1 MAASLA
7 ILNCKLDIIPEAII
21 KEAFCGCNRKWKRNE
36 QPQILNLT
44 QNQFVRLLLSML
56 ITINQQNPPLRL
68 IHQVVEILKKGG
80 IVIYPTDTYYGMGCD
95 IMNKKAIEKIYQLKQ
110 RNKSIP
116 FSFICSGLKNISDY
130 AKVSNYAYKT
140 MKRLLPGPYTF
151 ILEGS
156 RLVPKIMLT
165 KRKTAG
171 IRVPDNPIC
180 LALVNELENPLLT
193 TSATMPDGTI
203 FHDASLIHDFFGKRV
218 DAVVDGSI
226 VPGQPSSVIS
236 LIDDIPEVIRKG
248 IGDVS
253 LFE

>member
-1 MAASLA
+1 
-7 ILNCKLDIIPEAII
+7 
-21 KEAFCGCNRKWKRNE
+21 
-36 QPQILNLT
+36 
-44 QNQFVRLLLSML
+44 ML
-56 ITINQQNPPLRL
+56 ININQQNPQLRL
-68 IHQVVEILKKGG
+68 INQVVEILKKGG
-80 IVIYPTDTYYGMGCD
+80 IVVYPTDTYYGMGCD

-180 LALVNELENPLLT
+180 LALVNELDNPLLT

-203 FHDASLIHDFFGKRV
+203 FHDASLIHDYFGNRV

-248 IGDVS
+248 MGDVS
-253 LFE
+253 IFE